1 MRNLPSIHKERPHP
15 PQKKG
20 KMVFSDA
27 LAVQS
32 QSFKSQGL
40 NYIIET
46 VDIVDIVKAI
56 CKKAR
61 LELKQ
66 SQIFQWITSES
77 LWIPRLSVQKNRH
90 AI

>member
-1 MRNLPSIHKERPHP
+1 
-15 PQKKG
+15 
-20 KMVFSDA
+20 MVFSDA

-40 NYIIET
+40 NYVIET

>member
-1 MRNLPSIHKERPHP
+1 MLKDKKQSQNLVSN
-15 PQKKG
+15 
-20 KMVFSDA
+20 DA

-40 NYIIET
+40 NYVIET